1 MAKKKN
7 RAKRRKQKQQRT
19 VQITQKD
26 IDQGREA
33 IRTMIKGAIIL
44 GLFICFFAFKIGDQ
58 TMYERV
64 ASIFSSDEAKTPSVT
79 EEKSSR

>member
-7 RAKRRKQKQQRT
+7 RSRRRKQKQQQT
-19 VQITQKD
+19 VKITQKD

-44 GLFICFFAFKIGDQ
+44 AIFICFFAFKIGDQ
-58 TMYERV
+58 TMYERT
-64 ASIFSSDEAKTPSVT
+64 ASLFTSGEAPQSSATP
-79 EEKSSR
+79 EKSPQ

>member
-7 RAKRRKQKQQRT
+7 RSKRRKQQQQRT

-33 IRTMIKGAIIL
+33 IKTMVKGAIMLAI
-44 GLFICFFAFKIGDQ
+44 FICFFALKIGDQ
-58 TMYERV
+58 TMYERT
-64 ASIFSSDEAKTPSVT
+64 ASLFDSDESTQPGAT

>member
-33 IRTMIKGAIIL
+33 IRTMVKGAVIL
-44 GLFICFFAFKIGDQ
+44 GLFIFFFAFKIGDQ

-64 ASIFSSDEAKTPSVT
+64 ASAFSSDETDKPSVT